1 MYKKLINYDMPDYW
15 KVLHINSSKNA
26 SSDQSEQ
33 LLVNSTHKITRQEL
47 GRNSWQF
54 LHMVSGNMPDKFDD
68 ELQAK
73 TNLYL
78 NLL

>member
-1 MYKKLINYDMPDYW
+1 MPQYF
-15 KVLHINSSKNA
+15 KELVVASKDKHNT
-26 SSDQSEQ
+26 EE
-33 LLVNSTHKITRQEL
+33 LLVNSTHKVTRQEL

-54 LHMVSGNMPDKFDD
+54 LHMMSGSMPDKFDN

-73 TNLYL
+73 TNLFL